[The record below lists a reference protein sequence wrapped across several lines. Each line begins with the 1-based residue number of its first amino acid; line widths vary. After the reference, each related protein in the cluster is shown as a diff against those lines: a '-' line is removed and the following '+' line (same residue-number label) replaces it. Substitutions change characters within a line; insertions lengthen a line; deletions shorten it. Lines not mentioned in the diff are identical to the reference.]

1 MNPRT
6 SVNIKDILQAQ
17 PAQVRFNSLLPYK
30 EIIFL
35 MLLLTCKS
43 LAGINSLLLMY
54 INILQFD
61 VYVSS

>member
-17 PAQVRFNSLLPYK
+17 VKFNSLLPYK
-30 EIIFL
+30 EIMFL
-35 MLLLTCKS
+35 MLLVTCKS
-43 LAGINSLLLMY
+43 LADINSLLLMY